1 MIGENFLAPGRH
13 CGGINQMEP
22 NHVHLLIFLLFSGF
36 WITSLAGT
44 RTYQKDKLYTG
55 ENLSKREMLLDSK
68 KDSEI
73 DEYKSMLLE
82 KDQKHHLQMLIKK
95 IPVSRHDALE
105 LLVREV
111 LLYQQ
116 IFQQQVKVIEDMK
129 ANPLEHQELSS
140 HFKEFGFK
148 PWKVYQD
155 AKLTVAWCSIVVRWI
170 EWISRHPDEDNDR
183 FERLFK
189 RLFLPYR
196 THIIFGEQG
205 FGEHLKEVEDRYSP
219 AYTLLL
225 HKCREVLIKAQDS
238 GHAIWFH
245 DNISHSLLFYS
256 TAYHLLVPFI
266 TNENLPIELTGL
278 KEAGQW
284 PHEYEI
290 LAEAIYS
297 RITFK
302 SRKVIE
308 PSIKIIADQW
318 ILFCKLE
325 PYKIATDL
333 WDRSV
338 DDLAFEKSFI
348 DPLNLKE
355 KRPKVP
361 SSISSN
367 DLSKST
373 PELPKQPQNAKKGSK
388 AKRKQ
393 KKKHHASSAPSLFC
407 GPPGA
412 STSFSF
418 ELTDDDEVQF
428 EPYPSTRVESV
439 DDVAVEPT
447 KTSTAIKESAPIPIK
462 RSCESLSNPVNREN
476 ELDEASAKADAE
488 SPYPSPSDNALSSYS
503 SSPAEIFEVSVEE
516 DVQDSWEELV
526 RLDVERRQKYAL
538 ERKKKT
544 QADKVIRQKQLER
557 IYNERRSLVRQNLKP
572 THGSTSRFSS
582 ASCSAKT
589 AAIALDST
597 ELCLAFYQSHSL
609 FLANKNICSIKAKRF
624 RWFFDQNVTI
634 KQDSMNFLCIL
645 FSLQKGRLT
654 FSNMVKTYW
663 AIAKCFDR
671 SLTVLQVV
679 KNVFFEWSHHF
690 QINGVLISP
699 AGKEVH
705 PEHKSSGFNHTE
717 ALALFSSGGFDP
729 RFFIPEY

>member
-1 MIGENFLAPGRH
+1 MRKQAHFLIP
-13 CGGINQMEP
+13 
-22 NHVHLLIFLLFSGF
+22 FLFFLP
-36 WITSLAGT
+36 WITSLLGS

-55 ENLSKREMLLDSK
+55 KNVSKREMLLDSK
-68 KDSEI
+68 EGTEI

-82 KDQKHHLQMLIKK
+82 NDQKHQLQMLIKK

-105 LLVREV
+105 LLVREI

-140 HFKEFGFK
+140 HFKEFDFK

-155 AKLTVAWCSIVVRWI
+155 AKLTVAWCNIVVRWI
-170 EWISRHPDEDNDR
+170 KWISRHPDEDNDQ

-189 RLFLPYR
+189 QLFLPYR
-196 THIIFGEQG
+196 THIIYGEQG
-205 FGEHLKEVEDRYSP
+205 FGEHLKDIEDRYSP

-266 TNENLPIELTGL
+266 TNEKLPEQLTNL
-278 KEAGQW
+278 KEADQW
-284 PHEYEI
+284 PNEYET

-325 PYKIATDL
+325 AYRIATDL
-333 WDRSV
+333 WDQSV
-338 DDLAFEKSFI
+338 NDLAFEKSFI
-348 DPLNLKE
+348 DPLDLKD
-355 KRPKVP
+355 KRLQITASFSP
-361 SSISSN
+361 SN
-367 DLSKST
+367 VLSKST
-373 PELPKQPQNAKKGSK
+373 PELSKQPPKANKCSK

-393 KKKHHASSAPSLFC
+393 RNKSQASSAPLIC
-407 GPPGA
+407 APPGILTPP
-412 STSFSF
+412 STSFSL
-418 ELTDDDEVQF
+418 ELTDDEEILCGPF
-428 EPYPSTRVESV
+428 PTTRVESV
-439 DDVAVEPT
+439 DDVTVEPT
-447 KTSTAIKESAPIPIK
+447 KTSLVIKESAPIPIK
-462 RSCESLSNPVNREN
+462 RSGENLPYPVKREN
-476 ELDEASAKADAE
+476 ELEETSTSRNVE
-488 SPYPSPSDNALSSYS
+488 SPYTSPSDIALSPYS
-503 SSPAEIFEVSVEE
+503 SSPADIFEVSVEE
-516 DVQDSWEELV
+516 DAEHSWEELV
-526 RLDVERRQKYAL
+526 RLDVEKRKKYAL
-538 ERKKKT
+538 ERKKKA
-544 QADKVIRQKQLER
+544 QADKVIRQKQMER
-557 IYNERRSLVRQNLKP
+557 VNSERRSLVRQNLKP
-572 THGSTSRFSS
+572 AHDSASSKFSS
-582 ASCSAKT
+582 SSCSTKT

-634 KQDSMNFLCIL
+634 KQDSMNFLCVL

-654 FSNMVKTYW
+654 FTNMVKTYW

-690 QINGVLISP
+690 QINGVLVSP